1 MKKILAIITVLS
13 LFSCGKSD
21 EIHPINQDIKELVF
35 ASGQLEWD
43 DSYNLTAQTDGV
55 LQDANFEVGNTVA
68 KGKTIARLDNEIN
81 KINAETSQQQIVISN
96 ENVTSSAPALMQ
108 LEQNIQFA
116 ESKYAQDK
124 KQAERYERLMQLE
137 QNIQF
142 AESKYAQD
150 KKQAERYERLN
161 QQNIGSKVEYENA
174 QLAAKNSLSSL
185 NSLKKQYRV
194 ILQQAKQQQIATKGQ
209 LKSNQVVKNYN
220 LIMVTESGTVIKKLK
235 NNGDY
240 VKKGEIIATIANQ
253 TKVEAVLNVDENSI
267 GKVTLGQT
275 VFIKLNTHKNN
286 VLKGKVSE
294 ILSAFDQQTQS
305 FICKVIFDKPIEN
318 SLFGTQLEA
327 NILVGE
333 KKNALLIPRNY
344 VGFGNKVNVKGKEE
358 YVIIKPGIVS
368 TEYVEV
374 LEGVTKDDVLLPLKL

>member
-1 MKKILAIITVLS
+1 MKKILAIITILT
-13 LFSCGKSD
+13 LFSCGKSE
-21 EIHPINQDIKELVF
+21 EIQPINQDIKELVF

-55 LQDANFEVGNTVA
+55 LQNANFEVGNTVA
-68 KGKTIARLDNEIN
+68 KGKTIATLDNEIN
-81 KINAETSQQQIVISN
+81 KINAETSQEQLVISN
-96 ENVTSSAPALMQ
+96 ENVTSNAPALTQ

-116 ESKYAQDK
+116 ESKY
-124 KQAERYERLMQLE
+124 L
-137 QNIQF
+137 
-142 AESKYAQD
+142 QD

-174 QLAAKNSLSSL
+174 QLAAKNSLSNL

-194 ILQQAKQQQIATKGQ
+194 ILQQAKQQQIVTKGQ
-209 LKSNQVVKNYN
+209 LKSNQVIKKYN
-220 LIMVTESGTVIKKLK
+220 SIIVTESGTVIKKLK

-240 VKKGEIIATIANQ
+240 VKKGEVIATIANQ

-267 GKVTLGQT
+267 GKVKLGQT
-275 VFIKLNTHKNN
+275 VFIKLNTNKNS
-286 VLKGKVSE
+286 VLNGKISE
-294 ILSAFDQQTQS
+294 ILSAFDTQTQS
-305 FICKVIFDKPIEN
+305 FICKVTFDNPLEN

-327 NILVGE
+327 NIFVGE

-344 VGFGNKVNVKGKEE
+344 VGFGNKVNVKGKDES
-358 YVIIKPGIVS
+358 VIIKPGIIS

-374 LEGVTKDDVLLPLKL
+374 LDGITKNDVLLPLKP

>member
-1 MKKILAIITVLS
+1 MKKTLAIIIGLS
-13 LFSCGKSD
+13 LFSCGKSE
-21 EIHPINQDIKELVF
+21 EIQPTSQDIKELVF

-43 DSYNLTAQTDGV
+43 DSYNLTAQTDGI
-55 LQDANFEVGNTVA
+55 LQNASFEVGNTIA
-68 KGKTIARLDNEIN
+68 KGKTIATLDNEIN
-81 KINAETSQQQIVISN
+81 KINAETSQEQLKISN
-96 ENVTSSAPALMQ
+96 ENVTSNAPALAQ

-116 ESKYAQDK
+116 ESKY
-124 KQAERYERLMQLE
+124 L
-137 QNIQF
+137 
-142 AESKYAQD
+142 QD

-174 QLAAKNSLSSL
+174 QLAAKNSLSNL

-194 ILQQAKQQQIATKGQ
+194 ILQQAKQQQITTKGQ

-220 LIMVTESGTVIKKLK
+220 SIIVTESGTVIKKLK

-240 VKKGEIIATIANQ
+240 VKKGEVIATIANQ

-267 GKVTLGQT
+267 GKVKLGQI
-275 VFIKLNTHKNN
+275 VFIKLNTNKNS
-286 VLKGKVSE
+286 VLNGKISE

-305 FICKVIFDKPIEN
+305 FICKVTFDKPIKN

-344 VGFGNKVNVKGKEE
+344 VGYGNKVNVKGKDEN
-358 YVIIKPGIVS
+358 VIIKPGIIS

-374 LEGVTKDDVLLPLKL
+374 VEGLTKDDILLPLKPN

>member
-1 MKKILAIITVLS
+1 MKKIVVIILVLT
-13 LFSCGKSD
+13 LFSCGKSE
-21 EIHPINQDIKELVF
+21 EIQPINQDIKELVF

-55 LQDANFEVGNTVA
+55 LQNANFEVGNTVA
-68 KGKTIARLDNEIN
+68 KGKTIATLDNEIN
-81 KINAETSQQQIVISN
+81 KINAQTSQEQLVISN
-96 ENVTSSAPALMQ
+96 ENVTSNAPALTQ

-116 ESKYAQDK
+116 ESKYLQDK
-124 KQAERYERLMQLE
+124 K
-137 QNIQF
+137 N
-142 AESKYAQD
+142 
-150 KKQAERYERLN
+150 AERYERLN

-174 QLAAKNSLSSL
+174 QLAAKNSLSNL
-185 NSLKKQYRV
+185 NSLRKQYRV
-194 ILQQAKQQQIATKGQ
+194 ILQQAKQQQITTKGQ

-220 LIMVTESGTVIKKLK
+220 SIIVTESGTIIKKLK

-240 VKKGEIIATIANQ
+240 VKKGEVIATIANQ
-253 TKVEAVLNVDENSI
+253 QKVEAVLNVDENSI
-267 GKVTLGQT
+267 GKVKLGQT
-275 VFIKLNTHKNN
+275 VFIKLNTNKNSILN
-286 VLKGKVSE
+286 GKISE

-305 FICKVIFDKPIEN
+305 FICKVTFDKPIEN

-344 VGFGNKVNVKGKEE
+344 VGFGNKVNIKGKEE
-358 YVIIKPGIVS
+358 SVIIKSGIIS

-374 LEGVTKDDVLLPLKL
+374 LEGVTKDDVLLPLKP